1 LKNKLLITAKQ
12 IAIEALGSF
21 IATIGLFNFAVAAN
35 FPVTGFSGVAV
46 IFYKLFGVQIG
57 ILTILINIPFAL
69 MAYKILGKDF
79 TLRSFRCMMIYS
91 LSIDYIAPLLPTYQ
105 GEPLLAAICTGVFGG
120 IGLAM
125 IYMSGTSTGG
135 QDFITMSIKKKNPH
149 LKLGSIIFAF
159 DTVVI
164 IAGGLL
170 YSTVDGIIYGIML
183 SFITTTVM
191 DKVMYG
197 ANSGKTAFIIS
208 TKPEEIKQAIYEQI
222 VRGVTILN
230 GEGGYDKAERKII
243 MCACDTKQMY
253 GVEQVVK
260 QVDPESFI
268 IVLESHEVLGKGF
281 KPLIE
286 EK

>member
-1 LKNKLLITAKQ
+1 MKNKLMITAKQ

-21 IATIGLFNFAVAAN
+21 IATLGLFNFAVAAN

-57 ILTILINIPFAL
+57 ILTICLNIPFAII
-69 MAYKILGKDF
+69 AYKILGKDF
-79 TLRSFRCMMIYS
+79 TLRSFRCMLFYS
-91 LSIDYIAPLLPTYQ
+91 LSIDYVAPLFPTYQ

-164 IAGGLL
+164 LTGGFL

-208 TKPEEIKQAIYEQI
+208 NHPEEIKQAIYEKI

-230 GEGGYDKAERKII
+230 GEGGYDKTERKII

-253 GVEQVVK
+253 GVEQLVK